1 MDDRIIFA
9 AKAPPTE
16 NGSKSASYV
25 VLAEVSTVNGNSS
38 TIKYH
43 REIFNPRTFIPV
55 QSTIDKDNSDRASQY
70 CFTGT
75 EDPDKPPS
83 RHNAQQKTLIHCIH
97 TDLSDNK
104 SSTIL
109 TTTIYWKNNYWN
121 SHRIFAASY
130 QGLVLISHSNNENYE
145 PMYQE
150 VQQINPTTMET
161 SIIYH
166 SVSGRENADDDD
178 YYSRPSRKGEKRIS
192 KFSILVGILVLGLTS
207 AWLIIREGVPS
218 GVIPFVYALVGILV
232 LLFGYRK
239 AFSGLSLTV
248 GTVFFHCM
256 IFFGGGWRG
265 CRLPVW
271 IGRDMYTW
279 ALYGWISAFLVGN
292 IFDAYYVI
300 IDTLAPVYLALTGI
314 ILGHPVVQI
323 MGYTSIFMSFIFA
336 ILVLSNFVQYGFGDF
351 DFNELI
357 GYFLIPILIGV
368 GLIVVG
374 NWIPANRK
382 FTAARCRHI
391 DRYCRARYRPRQS
404 SPP

>member
-43 REIFNPRTFIPV
+43 RGIFNPRTFIPV

-109 TTTIYWKNNYWN
+109 TTTIYWKNDWHN
-121 SHRIFAASY
+121 HRIFAASY
-130 QGLVLISHSNNENYE
+130 QGLVLISHSINEYYE

-166 SVSGRENADDDD
+166 SVLSRENGDNDD
-178 YYSRPSRKGEKRIS
+178 YYSQPTRPPRFGEKKIS

-218 GVIPFVYALVGILV
+218 GVILFVYALVGILV

-256 IFFGGGWRG
+256 IFSGGGWRG

-279 ALYGWISAFLVGN
+279 ALYGWISAFLVEN
-292 IFDAYYVI
+292 IFDAAYYVI

-314 ILGHPVVQI
+314 ILGHPVMQI
-323 MGYTSIFMSFIFA
+323 MGYSSTLSWFI
-336 ILVLSNFVQYGFGDF
+336 IN
-351 DFNELI
+351 
-357 GYFLIPILIGV
+357 
-368 GLIVVG
+368 
-374 NWIPANRK
+374 
-382 FTAARCRHI
+382 
-391 DRYCRARYRPRQS
+391 
-404 SPP
+404 